1 MAVKTNWNNQKTV
14 SWDDVFD
21 TQEALDAGILG
32 SVTAGTQTDITS
44 NTGFFGVGASRNE
57 TTKGYKA
64 GAGDFGSMLDID
76 GMSASVGIA
85 ANKDRKLKQKQTKD
99 QGNGLSQSI
108 LGGTVV

>member
-14 SWDDVFD
+14 NWDDVFD
-21 TQEALDAGILG
+21 TQEALDSGILG

-57 TTKGYKA
+57 TTGGYKA
-64 GAGDFGSMLDID
+64 NKNDFGSMLEID
-76 GMSASVGIA
+76 GVDASVGIA
-85 ANKDRKLKQKQTKD
+85 ANKARKKEQSNERA
-99 QGNGLSQSI
+99 QGKGLSQSI

>member
-1 MAVKTNWNNQKTV
+1 MAVKTNWNNQKQV

-32 SVTAGTQTDITS
+32 SVTSGYQTDITS

-57 TTKGYKA
+57 TTKGYQA
-64 GAGDFGSMLDID
+64 NAGDFGSMLDID
-76 GMSASVGIA
+76 GMSAATGIA
-85 ANKDRKLKQKQTKD
+85 ANKERKLEQKKTKA
-99 QGNGLSQSI
+99 QGKGVSQSI